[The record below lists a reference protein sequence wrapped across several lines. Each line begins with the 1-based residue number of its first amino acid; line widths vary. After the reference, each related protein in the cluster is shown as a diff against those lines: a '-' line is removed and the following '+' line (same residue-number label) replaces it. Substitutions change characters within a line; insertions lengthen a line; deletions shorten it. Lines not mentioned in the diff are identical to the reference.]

1 MDIFGNIN
9 AENLEE
15 LVRFNEHYEE
25 LTSRKAMVSITGIS
39 ARNLYSWKEKG
50 LIDDDEDIAG
60 GKNWTRINIYDYVWL
75 KILVISRNI
84 GISISDLLDLKKM
97 VEFDII
103 KILVSLDDENLQLSE
118 KEIISECKDEE
129 QKTEIIKSIAIIK
142 KYKTELQELYE
153 EENPEYKHLMNY
165 LGSCIKETVIYQKH
179 INLYII
185 KDNLN
190 VYFFFSTEHDAI
202 KLADIKHLP
211 HSVIPIYPIVMEF
224 LGNPKNEKNLEPWG
238 LINRTEKKL
247 IDAIRKNDFKE
258 ITIKRNDGNSE
269 LIIEATYEQNIMHEK
284 AKEIRQM
291 LCMKE
296 YNEIN
301 VKFRNDKHL
310 IIKQKKKL

>member
-1 MDIFGNIN
+1 MDINKGFKAGKI
-9 AENLEE
+9 EE
-15 LVRFNEHYEE
+15 IIHFNEHYDD
-25 LTSRKAMVSITGIS
+25 LTARKAMVSITGIS

-50 LIDDDEDIAG
+50 LIDDNQDIAG
-60 GKNWTRINIYDYVWL
+60 GKNWTRINIFDFVWL

-84 GISISDLLDLKKM
+84 GISISDLLELKEF
-97 VEFDII
+97 VEFDLLKNII
-103 KILVSLDDENLQLSE
+103 YLNNDEF
-118 KEIISECKDEE
+118 KEFENEALPKNIDEDI
-129 QKTEIIKSIAIIK
+129 EIQFKNFITTLK
-142 KYKTELQELYE
+142 KYKTEIKEIYE
-153 EENPEYKHLMNY
+153 DENPEYKHLMNL
-165 LGSCIKETVIYQKH
+165 LGDCIKEIVVKKKH
-179 INLYII
+179 NNLYII

-190 VYFFFSTEHDAI
+190 VEFLFATEHDAI

>member
-1 MDIFGNIN
+1 MDINKDFESGKI
-9 AENLEE
+9 EE
-15 LVRFNEHYEE
+15 MIRFTERFED
-25 LTSRKAMVSITGIS
+25 LTARKAMVSIAGIS

-50 LIDDDEDIAG
+50 LIDDDENISG
-60 GKNWTRINIYDYVWL
+60 RKNWTRINIFDFVWL
-75 KILVISRNI
+75 KILLISRDI
-84 GISISDLLDLKKM
+84 GISISDLRILKQI
-97 VEFDII
+97 VEFDSI
-103 KILVSLDDENLQLSE
+103 KYLLELEKEEFDNLENESLPINFDENLEEDFKNNILLLKKNLS
-118 KEIISECKDEE
+118 D
-129 QKTEIIKSIAIIK
+129 IK
-142 KYKTELQELYE
+142 ELYE
-153 EENPEYKHLMNY
+153 DDNPECKHLMNQ
-165 LGSCIKETVIYQKH
+165 LGNCIREIVVNNQFV
-179 INLYII
+179 NLYMI

-190 VYFFFSTEHDAI
+190 IEFLLNTEDKALKFVNF
-202 KLADIKHLP
+202 KLLP
-211 HSVIPIYPIVMEF
+211 HIVIPIYPIVMEF

-258 ITIKRNDGNSE
+258 IIIKRNDGNSE

-284 AKEIRQM
+284 AKEIRKM